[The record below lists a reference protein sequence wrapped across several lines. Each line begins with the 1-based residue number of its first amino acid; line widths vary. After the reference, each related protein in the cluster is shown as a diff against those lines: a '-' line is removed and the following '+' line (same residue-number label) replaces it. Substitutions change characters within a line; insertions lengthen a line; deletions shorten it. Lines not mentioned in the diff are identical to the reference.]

1 VRRGADRLRLGFD
14 VRDGALLETEEDTA
28 AIEVFVAPDE
38 DERQVIV
45 DERGLD
51 PYDLDSALDPDEIS
65 RVEFV
70 HDRVALIWKRPRSAV
85 PDAEL
90 HFDVSSLGLFLA
102 PDRLLVV
109 LAEGPHPFGA
119 KEFRGVRSTTDVV
132 VRLLLQTVRQ
142 YVGHLKVIR
151 QLSVD
156 LERKIS
162 SSMENRYLIQ
172 MFGLGESLTYY
183 LNAIEANGAVLGKL
197 RAGVERGAFP
207 KADPDLLE
215 DLTLENQQ
223 CARQAQIYSSVLSGL
238 MDARGTIVNNNM
250 NVLLKNLTL
259 INVIFLP
266 LNLIAS
272 VLGMSEFSVMTSGT
286 DWRLAYGLFG
296 AAMVLLGWVTWRV
309 LQRVI
314 DPERARRPG
323 ALRNPPGVPPVG

>member
-1 VRRGADRLRLGFD
+1 M
-14 VRDGALLETEEDTA
+14 
-28 AIEVFVAPDE
+28 AIF
-38 DERQVIV
+38 
-45 DERGLD
+45 
-51 PYDLDSALDPDEIS
+51 
-65 RVEFV
+65 
-70 HDRVALIWKRPRSAV
+70 WKRPKSATL
-85 PDAEL
+85 DTQLRFE
-90 HFDVSSLGLFLA
+90 VSSLGLFLS

-119 KEFRGVRSTTDVV
+119 KEFKGVSSLTDVV
-132 VRLLLQTVRQ
+132 VRLLLQTVRH
-142 YVGHLKVIR
+142 YVGHLKVIK

-162 SSMENRYLIQ
+162 ASMENRYLLQ
-172 MFGLGESLTYY
+172 MFALGESLTYY

-197 RAGVERGAFP
+197 KTGVERVAFAKP
-207 KADPDLLE
+207 DPELLD

-272 VLGMSEFSVMTSGT
+272 VLGMSEFTSMTRGL

-296 AAMVLLGWVTWRV
+296 LAMVALGWVTWQV
-309 LQRVI
+309 LLRVI
-314 DPERARRPG
+314 DPERVRRTAP
-323 ALRNPPGVPPVG
+323 RR